1 MVQNKWKKGNLE
13 KAGSKKEE
21 EGKERKMQQNISGKG
36 NPGREHDQKRIITEW
51 LISTVHMQGCCVRL
65 SRERRENNR

>member
-13 KAGSKKEE
+13 KAGSKNEE

-36 NPGREHDQKRIITEW
+36 NPGREHDKK
-51 LISTVHMQGCCVRL
+51 
-65 SRERRENNR
+65 ENNYRMADKYCTYAGVLREVK